1 MNKPT
6 YEVNLFLKSGNVITF
21 HSTKLE
27 YTTIGGNIQKMS
39 WANVIDSPL
48 PSLQTINP
56 EQIEAITTREL
67 TEKEQSF
74 GAKRGPITSR

>member
-27 YTTIGGNIQKMS
+27 YTANGGNIQKMA
-39 WANVIDSPL
+39 WDGVIDSPL

-74 GAKRGPITSR
+74 GAQRGPITSR